1 MQIKYFSSLASFPAP
16 AVQLDRKIQLL
27 YQLLSL
33 EKGEA
38 CSADVF
44 AVPHLEPTTG
54 QESARC
60 TFHCSKAVGEFLASL
75 NSVWALALKSG
86 WREFHALYLQFRS
99 QGDQP
104 SRNPHGFSQAKK
116 NPNPTNQKNNNK
128 SIPCIFCVI
137 EITNNWAFL
146 PEPLLC
152 QPAPERCWVLPGKWA
167 ECPIA
172 PKRLCYGLIL

>member
-1 MQIKYFSSLASFPAP
+1 MKIKYFNSLASFPAQAAQP
-16 AVQLDRKIQLL
+16 DRKIQLP

-38 CSADVF
+38 CSDTVF
-44 AVPHLEPTTG
+44 AVSHLESTTG
-54 QESARC
+54 QESARW
-60 TFHCSKAVGEFLASL
+60 TFQCSKDAGEFLNSL

-86 WREFHALYLQFRS
+86 RREFHALYLQSRS

-104 SRNPHGFSQAKK
+104 SRNPHGFSQVKK
-116 NPNPTNQKNNNK
+116 NQTE
-128 SIPCIFCVI
+128 SIPYIFRVI

-167 ECPIA
+167 ECPTA
-172 PKRLCYGLIL
+172 PKRLCCGPLL